1 MLRMTNT
8 DKWRDTFFYNLTPAP
23 KLLFIYLYENCND
36 SGFMDLNY
44 EQMQELLKLDKDK
57 LQKCMKA
64 LESRYVKNEE
74 GTKIWLKNFLLHQGK
89 LPLNLKT
96 EEGRRLLN
104 FLETNSNAFD
114 SHFIKA
120 IIDDAFANK
129 RRPATPKETKSFIKP
144 TLDEVVEH
152 FSTGETSY
160 ATRDFWE
167 SIWLHYE
174 SCGWKV
180 GNKPMVSWVAAF
192 SGCLK
197 RENKRGGGSAG
208 AVSGGN
214 NKPSPV
220 NPTRLDKIKEANE
233 IKIDFN
239 SLKNG

>member
-8 DKWRDTFFYNLTPAP
+8 DKWRDTFFYKLTPAP
-23 KLLFIYLYENCND
+23 KLVFIYLYENCND
-36 SGFMDLNY
+36 AGFMDLNF
-44 EQMQELLKLDKDK
+44 EQMQDLMGLGKDK
-57 LQKCMKA
+57 LQQCMKA

-104 FLETNSNAFD
+104 ILETNSNAFEGT
-114 SHFIKA
+114 FIKA

-129 RRPATPKETKSFIKP
+129 RRPVTPRETKVFVKP
-144 TLDEVVEH
+144 TLDEVLEH
-152 FSTGETSY
+152 FSAQDTAY
-160 ATRDFWE
+160 VPRAYWE
-167 SIWLHYE
+167 SIWMYYE

-180 GNKPMVSWVAAF
+180 GSKPMVNWVAAF
-192 SGCLK
+192 KGCLA
-197 RENKRGGGSAG
+197 REEKKSG
-208 AVSGGN
+208 AKIVN
-214 NKPSPV
+214 NIPQQ
-220 NPTRLDKIKEANE
+220 PTRLDKIKEANE